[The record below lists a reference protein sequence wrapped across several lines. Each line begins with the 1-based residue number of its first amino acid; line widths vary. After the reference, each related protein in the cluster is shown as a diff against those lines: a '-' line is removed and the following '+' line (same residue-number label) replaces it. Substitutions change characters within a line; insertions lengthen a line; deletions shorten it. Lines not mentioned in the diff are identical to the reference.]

1 MRRAPIARADARS
14 AKSGA
19 RIANALRPP
28 AQATNSADRGASTT
42 RILPIKRQT
51 LTGMTADALRE
62 RILHGA
68 YPEGEPLRQDAI
80 AEELGVSRIPVREA
94 LRQLEAEGLVTFNP
108 HRGAV
113 VSTLSL
119 REIEELFELRTL
131 IELDLF
137 RRAIP
142 HIETEDVTRAK
153 EILDAYETALR
164 NGDVAAWGEMNWQFH
179 STLFARADR
188 PFTLGVAQKLHQQCD
203 RYLRMQLALTHGEL
217 RANAEHR
224 AILSAVRK
232 RDARR
237 ASQLLRDHILGAGRA
252 LRDFRETERV
262 PQTRRGRASV

>member
-1 MRRAPIARADARS
+1 MPRSPRESTRARATRAAS
-14 AKSGA
+14 AS
-19 RIANALRPP
+19 RTTSTRQV
-28 AQATNSADRGASTT
+28 QAASTAARHGAPT
-42 RILPIKRQT
+42 ILPIPRQT

-62 RILHGA
+62 RILHGRF
-68 YPEGEPLRQDAI
+68 PEGEPLRQDAI

-119 REIEELFELRTL
+119 SEIEELFQLRSM
-131 IELDLF
+131 IELDLLD
-137 RRAIP
+137 RALPRIGS
-142 HIETEDVTRAK
+142 EDVARAK

-164 NGDVAAWGEMNWQFH
+164 RGDVASWGEMNWQFH
-179 STLFARADR
+179 ATLFAPADR

-224 AILSAVRK
+224 AILAAVRRK
-232 RDARR
+232 NAAR
-237 ASQLLRDHILGAGRA
+237 AGDLLRQHILGAGRA
-252 LRDFRETERV
+252 LCDFLRHERT
-262 PQTRRGRASV
+262 PQTRRGRATS